1 MNNDFLKRIGMVSF
15 IFLFCFLLTI
25 FNLISIQFQFYFA
38 SYYLVLFAFVSAL
51 ILVLL
56 NSIIKIF
63 TLKKNKDSKPKTG
76 VVISSVYLRYIR
88 KNTIKNIILL
98 TCLYGISLIFFRSIL
113 FNQFCVEP
121 YWLIISY
128 ILVFFK
134 YIIIK

>member
-56 NSIIKIF
+56 NSISFELKFCLLIK
-63 TLKKNKDSKPKTG
+63 LA
-76 VVISSVYLRYIR
+76 
-88 KNTIKNIILL
+88 IKWYN
-98 TCLYGISLIFFRSIL
+98 FRL
-113 FNQFCVEP
+113 
-121 YWLIISY
+121 
-128 ILVFFK
+128 
-134 YIIIK
+134 